1 MNTIDILKKAR
12 ENIASP
18 ESWITCELIDKRMGG
33 TCYCA
38 LGAVCA
44 VEFPEGLRQYA
55 EEPDPEIDAYDLLED
70 SAAVAALVAAI
81 PEEQAVPR
89 ATRNVARVYGFNDA
103 TTHGDVL
110 ALFDTA
116 IANEQ
121 AKSDAVIYAP
131 NF

>member
-12 ENIASP
+12 ENIEFP
-18 ESWITCELIDKRMGG
+18 ESWTTHALIDKTRDA
-33 TCYCA
+33 TRYCA

-44 VEFPEGLRQYA
+44 VEFPEELRRH
-55 EEPDPEIDAYDLLED
+55 EEEENPDIDVYDLLED
-70 SAAVAALVAAI
+70 SAAVAALVAAM
-81 PEEQAVPR
+81 PAVPC
-89 ATRNVARVYGFNDA
+89 ATRKVARVYCFNDT

-110 ALFDTA
+110 VLFDRA